1 MRITHLL
8 TNKKKQAINRQL
20 KAESGFG
27 LLETIISAVILA
39 ILVATSVTI
48 TNKYQLISYRS
59 SLRQAISQTVDDDL
73 TEIKLELESYLYQ
86 KKTQSQ
92 SACYATNRSCQQSTA
107 GVGQC
112 KYLAQRAI
120 AASPLIKDGE
130 ISFNTQTHQIFKGL
144 QNKKSGLKRIVTVKK
159 PEAPTQANQTVSLM
173 DESIV
178 RVTYTLEGELAQV
191 LFDSA
196 NLKTIGSVDLS
207 PPAHS
212 LCQY

>member
-1 MRITHLL
+1 MKAKYLL
-8 TNKKKQAINRQL
+8 TSKNQQANKPRPIAI
-20 KAESGFG
+20 SGFG

-48 TNKYQLISYRS
+48 TNKYQFINYRS
-59 SLRQAISQTVDDDL
+59 SLRQALSQTVDDDL
-73 TEIKLELESYLYQ
+73 TEIKLELESYLYE

-130 ISFNTQTHQIFKGL
+130 ISFNTQTHQVFKGL
-144 QNKKSGLKRIVTVKK
+144 QNAKSGLKRIVTVKK
-159 PEAPTQANQTVSLM
+159 PEAPTQANQSITLM
-173 DESIV
+173 DESII